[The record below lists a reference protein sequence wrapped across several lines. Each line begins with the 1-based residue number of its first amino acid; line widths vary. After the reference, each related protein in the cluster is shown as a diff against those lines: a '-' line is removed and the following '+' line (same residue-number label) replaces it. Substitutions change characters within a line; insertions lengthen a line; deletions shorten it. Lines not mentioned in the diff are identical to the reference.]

1 MQPVRKGPKHWLAL
15 LLAGIILFAG
25 GGGTGYMLGQ
35 QAKSAQTTQM
45 KNGPKNMKGRPSG
58 KPSGMPDQSSSIS
71 N

>member
-1 MQPVRKGPKHWLAL
+1 MQPARKEPKRWLVL
-15 LLAGIILFAG
+15 LLAGIILFVG

-45 KNGPKNMKGRPSG
+45 KNGPRNMKGQPSG
-58 KPSGMPDQSSSIS
+58 KPSGMPKQNSSS